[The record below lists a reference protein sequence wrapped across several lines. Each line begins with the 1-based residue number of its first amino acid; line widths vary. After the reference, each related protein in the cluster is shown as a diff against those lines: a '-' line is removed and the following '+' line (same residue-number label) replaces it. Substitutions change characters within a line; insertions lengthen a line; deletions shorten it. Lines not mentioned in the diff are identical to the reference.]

1 MKTVKL
7 KAWAESLNIEYLTA
21 WRWHNSGKM
30 PVKSYQ
36 TPSGTIFVEVEE
48 DSDVEETFDD
58 SVDSPVS
65 QIIKKAVE
73 MSKSGGPVE
82 DFATFVLSNFK
93 LSKQEPDRQSNQKS
107 KPTQEMT
114 NKHFAKYIGTKK
126 VKPESKMFFVDKKD
140 LDDVVKASEKGAEDL
155 SAIQDLLTVVSLNK
169 DDSQVDPQNTD
180 DMFLKFTKTFP
191 TTSTDNMVNV
201 LNEKIQTM
209 ANTVYGTP
217 ITQAEGTYSTYNAAV
232 GDNTVQINSTLSAA
246 IASNIATTSNTL
258 LNSGYGVQ
266 NLTGAQGSPIYYST
280 PTPTDNISTHSY
292 FSNSVSQNEV
302 SPNYRPVNYDEA
314 RALVNLLN
322 TSTDPLTMD
331 RQAKEICKLN
341 RDTYEVLLSSVQN
354 KGTKSITTSTKSGD
368 L

>member
-1 MKTVKL
+1 MMRL
-7 KAWAESLNIEYLTA
+7 KEWAEKNKINYLTA
-21 WRWHNSGKM
+21 YRWFKSGKM
-30 PVKSYQ
+30 PTNAFQ
-36 TPSGTIFVEVEE
+36 TESGTILVCDEGE
-48 DSDVEETFDD
+48 DVCNNTQYENIA
-58 SVDSPVS
+58 DSPVS

-93 LSKQEPDRQSNQKS
+93 LSKQEPDRQTNQKN
-107 KPTQEMT
+107 KPTPEMT

-180 DMFLKFTKTFP
+180 DMFLRFTQTFP
-191 TTSTDNMVNV
+191 TTSTYDMANV
-201 LNEKIQTM
+201 LNKKIQTM
-209 ANTVYGTP
+209 ANIVYGTP
-217 ITQAEGTYSTYNAAV
+217 ITQAEGTYSMYNAAV

-246 IASNIATTSNTL
+246 TVSNIATTSNTL

-322 TSTDPLTMD
+322 TSTDLLTMD

-354 KGTKSITTSTKSGD
+354 KGTK
-368 L
+368 